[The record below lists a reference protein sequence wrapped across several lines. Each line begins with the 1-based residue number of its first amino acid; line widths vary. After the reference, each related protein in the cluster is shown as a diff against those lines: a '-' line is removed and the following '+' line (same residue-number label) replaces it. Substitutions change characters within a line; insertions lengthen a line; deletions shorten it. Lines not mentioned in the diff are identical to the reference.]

1 MPETSA
7 MVTGVASGVALETI
21 SFFASILVPM
31 DLPPY
36 AFQVLEIKHS
46 GLARPRP
53 RPAPGYP
60 AEAAARPT
68 LLERIR
74 GALGGGRLGADV
86 EAPSP
91 DGKSPAAVST
101 GSPSASFPDI
111 EGSGIY
117 RGVRRQ
123 NTLKE
128 KVANTLVSGG
138 PSKRPGIPAQLTSPL
153 HILTLLSCLNS
164 LAILA
169 CSIVWRDGTAILSIS
184 LISLASSIVGYA
196 TWWEPRLMFVEG
208 PSNRKLPDGDIMI
221 RTREGAFIYIKCKES
236 VARELFSGTE
246 ECKYKVTGGGHNLFM
261 AAGTVIL
268 MLAVVLMGN
277 CKWNSQMFIG
287 ASYVVLNGLYWAL
300 GMLPKR
306 YFWDLSRY
314 DIQDITP
321 DDAKDAHKR
330 TKNPDAPPVDRSF
343 STRMNTKLS
352 RMGSTIAHPLNPR
365 PAPFNPQLPVDP
377 DSRACFTRTLW
388 YAIRESRSSEWV
400 TKNKAAPHTPVWV
413 QWLAEA
419 EAAARR
425 GERGWRAVERK
436 DVLIERAEAEKERV
450 REAEAAAMER
460 EREKERGKERG
471 REATIPEQE
480 R

>member
-36 AFQVLEIKHS
+36 AFKVLEIKHS
-46 GLARPRP
+46 DRSLARH
-53 RPAPGYP
+53 PAGGYP
-60 AEAAARPT
+60 ATEAAGTT
-68 LLERIR
+68 LMGRIR
-74 GALGGGRLGADV
+74 AVFGGGHLGADV

-91 DGKSPAAVST
+91 DGKNPAAVST
-101 GSPSASFPDI
+101 GSPSASCPDI
-111 EGSGIY
+111 EGSVVA
-117 RGVRRQ
+117 RGLRRQ
-123 NTLKE
+123 KTLKE

-138 PSKRPGIPAQLTSPL
+138 PSKRPAIPAQLTSPL
-153 HILTLLSCLNS
+153 HILTLFSFLNS
-164 LAILA
+164 LVILA
-169 CSIVWRDGTAILSIS
+169 CSVLWRDGTAILSIS

-196 TWWEPRLMFVEG
+196 TWWEPRLMSVEG
-208 PSNRKLPDGDIMI
+208 PPNRKLPDGDIMI
-221 RTREGAFIYIKCKES
+221 RTREGAFIYIKCKEP

-268 MLAVVLMGN
+268 MLAVVLLGN

-300 GMLPKR
+300 GMLPKK

-314 DIQDITP
+314 DIQDVTP
-321 DDAKDAHKR
+321 SDAQDAHKR
-330 TKNPDAPPVDRSF
+330 TRNPHAPRPDRSL
-343 STRMNTKLS
+343 STRINTKLS
-352 RMGSTIAHPLNPR
+352 RMSSTIAHPLNPPPPPR
-365 PAPFNPQLPVDP
+365 APHLPPVDP
-377 DSRACFTRTLW
+377 ESRACFTRTLW

-425 GERGWRAVERK
+425 GDREWRAVERK

-450 REAEAAAMER
+450 REAEEAAIER
-460 EREKERGKERG
+460 ERERERERGKS
-471 REATIPEQE
+471 ATIPERE
-480 R
+480 T